1 MKLFLVILV
10 QVIIALVLAVGI
22 FKAFSGSVAL
32 LVIAGLVYLFVF
44 AKHGCASH

>member
-1 MKLFLVILV
+1 MKLLWIILV
-10 QVIIALVLAVGI
+10 QVLIATVLAVGI

-44 AKHGCASH
+44 AKQGCATH